1 MVPEGWINESV
12 SFFGEINTGRQ
23 RAPSF
28 TQGELRPYLRV
39 ANVFDGYIDASDLN
53 FMMFTSNEFKKYQLQ
68 YGDILLNEGQS
79 AELVG
84 RPAMYVG
91 IPKECGFQNTL
102 VRFRANN
109 RADPEFAVQRFRL
122 CLYDGTFQAISKK
135 TTSIAHLGT
144 SRFAELKLAW
154 PPLAEQK
161 TIAKILSAWDQAI
174 TITEQLLKNSNQ
186 QKKVLSASLLTG
198 KKRLPN
204 FNKKWTE
211 YSFKRIFKER
221 IETGH
226 TNLPLLSI
234 TSDGGVINRLK
245 VGRKDTSNADKS
257 KYLKICQGDIG
268 YNTMRMWQGVAG
280 LSNLEGVISPAYT
293 VLIPQPEID
302 PLYAAYLFKLPALIH
317 IFYRHSQGM
326 VSDTWNLKYSNFAKI
341 SWSIPDIQEQ
351 QSITS
356 VLSIADRE
364 IQIFQQKLTSLK
376 QEKKALMQQLL
387 TGKRRV
393 KVEAA

>member
-109 RADPEFAVQRFRL
+109 RADPEFAIQRFRL

-161 TIAKILSAWDQAI
+161 KIAKILSAWDQAI
-174 TITEQLLKNSNQ
+174 TITEQLLENSNQ
-186 QKKVLSASLLTG
+186 QKKALSASLLTG
-198 KKRLPN
+198 RKRLPN
-204 FNKKWTE
+204 FDKKWME
-211 YSFKRIFKER
+211 CSFKRIFKER

-234 TSDGGVINRLK
+234 TSDGGVINRQE

-364 IQIFQQKLTSLK
+364 IQIFQKKLSSLK

>member
-1 MVPEGWINESV
+1 MVPEGWLKEEV

-28 TQGELRPYLRV
+28 TKGRLRPYLRV

-53 FMMFTSNEFKKYQLQ
+53 TMMFTDSEFSKYQLKH
-68 YGDILLNEGQS
+68 GDILLNEGQS

-84 RPAMYVG
+84 RPAMYIG
-91 IPKECGFQNTL
+91 TPEECGFQNTL
-102 VRFRANN
+102 VRFRANH
-109 RADPEFAVQRFRL
+109 RADPEYALQRFRL

-144 SRFAELKLAW
+144 SRFAKLKLAW

-161 TIAKILSAWDQAI
+161 KIAKILSLWDLAI
-174 TITEQLLKNSNQ
+174 TTSERLLIISQQ
-186 QKKVLSASLLTG
+186 QKKALMAALLTG
-198 KKRLPN
+198 KKRLKE
-204 FNKKWTE
+204 FDRGWIE
-211 YSFKRIFKER
+211 FSFKDIFKER
-221 IETGH
+221 TETGNS
-226 TNLPLLSI
+226 NLPLLSI
-234 TSDGGVINRLK
+234 TSEGGVVNRCD

-257 KYLKICQGDIG
+257 KYLRICIGDIG

-280 LSNLEGVISPAYT
+280 LSNLEGIVSPAYT
-293 VLIPQPEID
+293 VLTPQAEVD
-302 PLYAAYLFKLPALIH
+302 PLYAAYLFKLPELVH
-317 IFYRHSQGM
+317 VFYRHSQGM
-326 VSDTWNLKYSNFAKI
+326 VSDTWNLKYSHFSKI
-341 SWSIPDIQEQ
+341 KWFFPEVSEQKAIASILSTADQE
-351 QSITS
+351 IEA
-356 VLSIADRE
+356 LR
-364 IQIFQQKLTSLK
+364 QKLACLK